1 MDEITDLI
9 RKTIIQI
16 VGMEKD
22 SECIDIYTSD
32 GAVYK
37 MYHEQDCC
45 ENVYVEDVCG
55 DVDDLIGVTLLV
67 AEERTSKDNPQNITD
82 EKLKEQETA
91 RVAWDDSFTWTFY
104 HFATSKGYLD
114 LRWYGES
121 NGYYSESVDF
131 AKILDKDDN

>member
-1 MDEITDLI
+1 MERKQITDLLG
-9 RKTIIQI
+9 KTIIKI
-16 VGMEKD
+16 VGMEEG
-22 SECIDIYTSD
+22 SECIYIYTSD
-32 GAVYK
+32 GAVYE

-45 ENVYVEDVCG
+45 ESVSIDDVCG
-55 DVDDLIGVTLLV
+55 DVDDLVGVPLLV
-67 AEERTSKDNPQNITD
+67 AEERTSNDNPENVSEEIIRYQ
-82 EKLKEQETA
+82 
-91 RVAWDDSFTWTFY
+91 DSFTWTFY

>member
-1 MDEITDLI
+1 MDKITDLI
-9 RKTIIQI
+9 GKTIIQI
-16 VGMEKD
+16 VGMEKN

-32 GAVYK
+32 GSVYK

-45 ENVYVEDVCG
+45 ESVSVDDVCG
-55 DVDDLIGVTLLV
+55 DVDDLVGVPLLV
-67 AEERTSKDNPQNITD
+67 AEERTSNDNPENVSEEIIRY
-82 EKLKEQETA
+82 QE
-91 RVAWDDSFTWTFY
+91 SFTWTFY

-131 AKILDKDDN
+131 AKILDEDDN

>member
-1 MDEITDLI
+1 MERKQITDLI
-9 RKTIIQI
+9 GKTIIKI
-16 VGMEKD
+16 VGMEEG
-22 SECIDIYTSD
+22 SECIYIYTSD
-32 GAVYK
+32 GAVYE

-45 ENVYVEDVCG
+45 ESVSIDDVCG
-55 DVDDLIGVTLLV
+55 DVDDLVGVPLLV
-67 AEERTSKDNPQNITD
+67 AEERTSNDNPENVSEEIIRYQ
-82 EKLKEQETA
+82 
-91 RVAWDDSFTWTFY
+91 DSFTWTFY

>member
-1 MDEITDLI
+1 MERKQITDLI
-9 RKTIIQI
+9 GKTIIKI
-16 VGMEKD
+16 VGMEEG
-22 SECIDIYTSD
+22 SECIYIYTSD
-32 GAVYK
+32 GAVYE

-45 ENVYVEDVCG
+45 ESVSIDDVCG
-55 DVDDLIGVTLLV
+55 DVDDLIGVPLLV
-67 AEERTSKDNPQNITD
+67 AEERTSNDNPENVSEEIIRYQ
-82 EKLKEQETA
+82 
-91 RVAWDDSFTWTFY
+91 DSFTWTFY